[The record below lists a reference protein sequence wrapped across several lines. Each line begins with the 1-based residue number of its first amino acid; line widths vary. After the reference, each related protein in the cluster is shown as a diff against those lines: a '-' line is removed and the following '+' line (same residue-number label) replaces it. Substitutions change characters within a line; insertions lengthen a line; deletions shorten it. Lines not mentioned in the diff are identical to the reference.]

1 MPGIYKKNELKL
13 KALKLRNPYEN
24 IEELFGRPQRLYNIS
39 TLGLSPTY
47 VSEFVETTETAKSSS
62 SRYEPSS
69 TAAQSEPQKGQN
81 DLGAYKGTFDNGRD
95 IAGGYNI
102 ASSVIGAVGNNITKP
117 LEVLNKVT
125 GYAAPVLDVSRVVPM
140 VEMGATASTATDA
153 ARAASEAADIARAT
167 ASETQLLPEAIST
180 IAKVGEG
187 VGKVAGAAG
196 AALSGVS
203 LGMDIANA
211 VKDKKVTFDNAM
223 RMADDGT
230 GLVASAVGLIPGVG
244 TALSLGLLGG
254 EKVVTAIIKGA
265 KAVKDMKKELGV
277 KHLKPGVW
285 LNTVVNASV
294 PSWMTKDIGEAY
306 REWKKNKPQRDA
318 EKKAAKAQAKA
329 EWKKMSGKEKAKK
342 FFFG

>member
-1 MPGIYKKNELKL
+1 
-13 KALKLRNPYEN
+13 
-24 IEELFGRPQRLYNIS
+24 
-39 TLGLSPTY
+39 LG
-47 VSEFVETTETAKSSS
+47 
-62 SRYEPSS
+62 
-69 TAAQSEPQKGQN
+69 G
-81 DLGAYKGTFDNGRD
+81 YKGSFDNGRN
-95 IAGGYNI
+95 IADGYNI

-117 LEVLNKVT
+117 LDVLSKVT
-125 GYAAPVLDVSRVVPM
+125 GYAAPVLDVTKVVPM
-140 VEMGATASTATDA
+140 VEMGATAGTATNA

-167 ASETQLLPEAIST
+167 ASETQLLPEAISN

-318 EKKAAKAQAKA
+318 EKKEKKAQAKA